1 MASQLT
7 PSTFGGLNQYTALP
21 MSAVTSSGCYF
32 NVGDASK
39 ILIFVANASS
49 SVDGTLMMIPGA
61 AWSGALGLD
70 ASTTTST
77 DYSTSNCPSVCVAAM
92 AVSTTFTTYVAS
104 TTGTFAVWGP
114 FESVDV
120 KSTAQTIY
128 IANSTTSTRMYVS
141 VLAMG
146 STN

>member
-1 MASQLT
+1 MANQIT
-7 PSTFGGLNQYTALP
+7 VSTFTGYNGYTPLG
-21 MSAVTSSGCYF
+21 MNAVTSSGSYF
-32 NVGDASK
+32 NVGDASQ
-39 ILIFVANASS
+39 ILIFVVNASS

-61 AWSGALGLD
+61 KWSGALGRD

-77 DYSTSNCPSVCVAAM
+77 NYSTANCPSVCVAAVS
-92 AVSTTFTTYVAS
+92 VSTTVTTYVGS

-128 IANSTTSTRMYVS
+128 IANSTTSTRMWVS
-141 VLAMG
+141 VFAMG